1 MAGRLCAGVVV
12 LLLLVF
18 AVGTAPAQVPGLGS
32 GEAEAPQP
40 AAGPSNLQLL
50 TLLDLLDDPDIR
62 AWLRTQVEAG
72 PAATTGPL
80 SGDAVMASPLPT
92 LIGAI
97 EDRAAGIVADFNAV
111 DDDVDRTL
119 TILSFELEGGEW
131 AHVLLFIAVFMVI
144 GIAVEWGFWRAT
156 RGARLAIVN
165 APMLVPG
172 DRVRM
177 NALRFVFAVLSVAA
191 FALGSIGAF
200 TLFDWTPIIEVLTL
214 TYLNVFLVYRLAHAF
229 GRFAYAP
236 WVESLRLVPIST
248 PYAFFL
254 FRWTNAIVVVFCFFM
269 FTGGALRE
277 LGLAP
282 SLIRILTF
290 ANGFF
295 LIAILIAAI
304 WRGAAVK
311 RAAGGIE
318 PRPALAR
325 ARRALISAL
334 LLMMWLSWVMGFI
347 VPATVLLVLIFLP
360 PALRVCDQA
369 AIGMARNPGAAADS
383 EEARLA
389 RRNLWVILIGR
400 AARAILL
407 LIAAGLLISAYNT
420 DPGFAMQEEPL
431 GETLVRAI
439 FTTLIAYVI
448 ADAIWQAAK
457 TAIYKRM
464 EAEGALMADTRGDE
478 GGGAG
483 AHSRLGTLLPLL
495 RNFLLVFLVA
505 IVLMVGLSAFGID
518 IGPLLAGAGVVGI
531 AIGFG
536 AQALVRDIFS
546 GIFFLL
552 DDAFRVG
559 EYVEIDQL
567 RGTVEAISIR
577 SMRLRHHRGAIH
589 TVPFGEIRSITNY
602 SRDWVIMK
610 LEFRVPFD
618 TDLSL
623 VKRLVKQIGKD
634 LAADPLLGP
643 SLIEP
648 LKSQG
653 VRRIEEFN
661 MVLGVKFMARPGEQ
675 FVIRR
680 EVYQRILK
688 AFEDNGIELASRDVK
703 VRVPP
708 GVDRNDPAV
717 SAAATVAAEQAST
730 SPASSG

>member
-1 MAGRLCAGVVV
+1 MAGRLCAGIVA
-12 LLLLVF
+12 LILLVL
-18 AVGTAPAQVPGLGS
+18 ASGAAPAQVPGLTS
-32 GEAEAPQP
+32 DEAAETP
-40 AAGPSNLQLL
+40 AAPGPSNLQLL
-50 TLLDLLDDPDIR
+50 TLLDLLDDPEVR
-62 AWLRTQVEAG
+62 AWLRTQVEEG
-72 PAATTGPL
+72 PAATGTL
-80 SGDAVMASPLPT
+80 AGDAVMASPLPT
-92 LIGAI
+92 LIAAI
-97 EDRAAGIVADFNAV
+97 EERAAGIVADIEAV
-111 DDDVDRTL
+111 DNDLDRTV
-119 TILSFELEGGEW
+119 TILSFELDGGEW
-131 AHVLLFIAVFMVI
+131 AHVLLFIVVFMAI
-144 GIAVEWGFWRAT
+144 GVAVEWAFWRAS
-156 RGARLAIVN
+156 RGVRLAIVN
-165 APMLVPG
+165 APMVVPG

-200 TLFDWTPIIEVLTL
+200 ALFDWTPIIEVLTL

-236 WVESLRLVPIST
+236 WVESLRLVPMPTS
-248 PYAFFL
+248 YALFL
-254 FRWTNAIVVVFCFFM
+254 FRWTNAVVVVFCFFM

-282 SLIRILTF
+282 SLVRMLTF
-290 ANGFF
+290 ANGLF
-295 LIAILIAAI
+295 LVAILIAAL
-304 WRGAAVK
+304 WRGAAVRRK
-311 RAAGGIE
+311 AGEIE
-318 PRPALAR
+318 ARPALAR
-325 ARRALISAL
+325 ARRALRSAL
-334 LLMMWLSWVMGFI
+334 LIVMWLAWVMDFI
-347 VPATVLLVLIFLP
+347 VPAMVLLVLVFLP
-360 PALRVCDQA
+360 PALRICDQA
-369 AIGMARNPGAAADS
+369 AIGMARRPGTAADS

-389 RRNLWVILIGR
+389 RQNLWVILIGR
-400 AARAILL
+400 GARAILL
-407 LIAAGLLISAYNT
+407 LIAAGLLITAYNT
-420 DPGFAMQEEPL
+420 DPGFVMQEEPL

-448 ADAIWQAAK
+448 ADAVWQAAK

-464 EAEGALMADTRGDE
+464 EVEGALQADTRGDE
-478 GGGAG
+478 GGGGA

-495 RNFLLVFLVA
+495 RNFLLVFLVV
-505 IVLMVGLSAFGID
+505 IVMMIGLSAFGID

-546 GIFFLL
+546 GVFFLL
-552 DDAFRVG
+552 DDAFRIG

-610 LEFRVPFD
+610 LEFRVPFE
-618 TDLSL
+618 TDLAV
-623 VKRLVKQIGKD
+623 VKRLVKRIGNE

-661 MVLGVKFMARPGEQ
+661 MVLGVKFMAKPGEQ
-675 FVIRR
+675 FLIRR

-703 VRVPP
+703 VRIPP
-708 GVDRNDPAV
+708 GVDRDDPSV
-717 SAAATVAAEQAST
+717 SSAAAVAAEGSPTPQAGT
-730 SPASSG
+730 G